1 MGGVVKWGSGGKL
14 GKIAGEGQL
23 GRAGE
28 IDVLAVQIDAEQAA
42 VRLHL
47 RAAAA
52 DKAEPGQRRDG
63 RARSGAAGERE
74 VLDAALERQQA
85 DPVFPGHGTEVDVGP
100 AREGGAAAQARGQ
113 LTQLGARTVQLRQH
127 NGVRDARL
135 AQLQIGA
142 ALIRGLRVHSD
153 TTIECLDDDCG
164 FFPADSSDD
173 ENFLF
178 FEARTAK
185 DSGDP
190 ESDVTHI
197 GRIVIDNV
205 ILKGTAARPDQIMIG
220 SRVDS
225 LSINSVSAGDVRKG
239 ELIERRGNWEVD
251 SLTIR

>member
-1 MGGVVKWGSGGKL
+1 MTPERNSQDEKHS
-14 GKIAGEGQL
+14 
-23 GRAGE
+23 
-28 IDVLAVQIDAEQAA
+28 
-42 VRLHL
+42 H
-47 RAAAA
+47 RAA
-52 DKAEPGQRRDG
+52 GW
-63 RARSGAAGERE
+63 
-74 VLDAALERQQA
+74 
-85 DPVFPGHGTEVDVGP
+85 
-100 AREGGAAAQARGQ
+100 GG
-113 LTQLGARTVQLRQH
+113 LRLIM
-127 NGVRDARL
+127 D
-135 AQLQIGA
+135 GA

-153 TTIECLDDDCG
+153 TSIECLDDDCG
-164 FFPADSSDD
+164 FFPADGSDD

-197 GRIVIDNV
+197 DRIVIDNV

-225 LSINSVSAGDVRKG
+225 LSINGVSAGDVRKG